1 MKMGQEELEKQ
12 KQDYGDKSAHPKT
25 GKTHHKVDSGECST
39 VIGFYHEDEEHG
51 CFSNWYPCKFAVDG
65 VTYNSSEQ
73 YMMAQKVLLFG
84 RKDLAVQIMATDD
97 PHTEKHIAGQH
108 FPEYDDALWG
118 AKCYETVKKGVK
130 AKFEQNPELKQ
141 ELLATGNALLC
152 ECAPHDKKWGIG
164 IGLDN
169 PDYQHPDRWRGKNY
183 LGFILMEVRA
193 ELS

>member
-1 MKMGQEELEKQ
+1 MIDDRVMKMGQEELEKQ

-108 FPEYDDALWG
+108 FPEYDDAL
-118 AKCYETVKKGVK
+118 
-130 AKFEQNPELKQ
+130 
-141 ELLATGNALLC
+141 
-152 ECAPHDKKWGIG
+152 
-164 IGLDN
+164 
-169 PDYQHPDRWRGKNY
+169 
-183 LGFILMEVRA
+183 
-193 ELS
+193 